1 MPLGKLW
8 PNGRGVTS
16 ETGPGCVKTCASREC
31 AELFSVLSPFY
42 CDWQQCS
49 FPIERNRDNISTCK
63 FDVGVFTQP
72 ESTAD
77 IAGLAAGSTRSRLTL
92 TGYLTK
98 NARLPREE
106 VQRPSALARLSRFCG
121 LIRIKPCLGASISA
135 IRSKAIEMTKGSTVA
150 SFLTPFRD
158 R

>member
-49 FPIERNRDNISTCK
+49 FPIERNRDDISTCK

-72 ESTAD
+72 GSISTELSYPHHVRSTPDSDSRAD
-77 IAGLAAGSTRSRLTL
+77 VPVRQLRARSRHRAPTL
-92 TGYLTK
+92 
-98 NARLPREE
+98 R
-106 VQRPSALARLSRFCG
+106 
-121 LIRIKPCLGASISA
+121 
-135 IRSKAIEMTKGSTVA
+135 
-150 SFLTPFRD
+150 
-158 R
+158 

>member
-72 ESTAD
+72 GPNSDITENIRQRIETARFV
-77 IAGLAAGSTRSRLTL
+77 GLGSRT
-92 TGYLTK
+92 
-98 NARLPREE
+98 
-106 VQRPSALARLSRFCG
+106 
-121 LIRIKPCLGASISA
+121 
-135 IRSKAIEMTKGSTVA
+135 
-150 SFLTPFRD
+150 
-158 R
+158 